1 MAHKTVRVRASDL
14 EFLLDLPGDVSVVAP
29 DDTVAFLMD
38 IPDALSDLFPE
49 SSILK
54 YELSED
60 LGVPIFVGVDTPEF
74 SPFWAR

>member
-1 MAHKTVRVRASDL
+1 
-14 EFLLDLPGDVSVVAP
+14 LLDLPGDVSVVAP

-54 YELSED
+54 YELSKD
-60 LGVPIFVGVDTPEF
+60 LGVPIFVGVDTP
-74 SPFWAR
+74 